1 MARNFIASLSSVW
14 TESESQPLNIEF
26 LDRSQRLRR
35 LPFVEYLL
43 KLSIANGIEDNPVL
57 LAQNFFLFLIGE
69 AWALGL
75 FCIRGCAFTDTASAD
90 ENLCLQEHVGLAGLA
105 LHVVNRV
112 LVLDVGIKAKDH
124 IGVIS
129 VIQKVSVRNDYG
141 SSGEAHIRPLLLH
154 ACPNS
159 PTAPIPRKPCHIN
172 GGSNCLPSHNGDRT
186 MTRFALVLVIVSQFA
201 ISQSMFH
208 GNLAHTGV
216 YDSAGPTEFHDVKWT
231 FHTSAAIV
239 ASPAIAD
246 GVVFIPSMDG
256 HLYAIDQETGKEK
269 WNFKSSMPIAS
280 SPAVAG
286 GLIYFVSSGG
296 ALDAID
302 VATGKVKWFLP
313 TEYERKFEARN
324 LHGYPS
330 PAQTMPDP
338 WDMFTSSPAVA
349 NGKVFFGSG
358 DGSVYAADAQTGVL
372 QWKFR
377 AQDVVHASPAVVG
390 NTVYVGSWDSYLYAI
405 DAETGQQKWAFKTAK
420 IPPFIIRL
428 GFNLRRRSLTAWF
441 TLAAA
446 MLTSMQ
452 LTP

>member
-1 MARNFIASLSSVW
+1 
-14 TESESQPLNIEF
+14 
-26 LDRSQRLRR
+26 
-35 LPFVEYLL
+35 
-43 KLSIANGIEDNPVL
+43 
-57 LAQNFFLFLIGE
+57 
-69 AWALGL
+69 
-75 FCIRGCAFTDTASAD
+75 
-90 ENLCLQEHVGLAGLA
+90 
-105 LHVVNRV
+105 
-112 LVLDVGIKAKDH
+112 
-124 IGVIS
+124 
-129 VIQKVSVRNDYG
+129 
-141 SSGEAHIRPLLLH
+141 
-154 ACPNS
+154 
-159 PTAPIPRKPCHIN
+159 
-172 GGSNCLPSHNGDRT
+172 

-377 AQDVVHASPAVVG
+377 TQDVVHASPAVVG

-405 DAETGQQKWAFKTAK
+405 DAETGQQKWAFKTGEDSAIHNQVGFQSSPTVVDAVVYVGCRDAHVYAIDAVTGHEKWDYPTSKSWVIGTPAVRNGIVYVGTSDSSRFMALDAK
-420 IPPFIIRL
+420 TGRLRFNFDAKSYMFSSPALAGDLAYVGDHNGRLYAINIKTGKLAWQFQTDAAKKDPFKILNAEGTLNQQSLYAPVFGDFEDMYLAMFKFMSI
-428 GFNLRRRSLTAWF
+428 GAIVSSPVVDHGVVYFGSMDGNLYAV
-441 TLAAA
+441 
-446 MLTSMQ
+446 Q
-452 LTP
+452 

>member
-1 MARNFIASLSSVW
+1 
-14 TESESQPLNIEF
+14 
-26 LDRSQRLRR
+26 
-35 LPFVEYLL
+35 
-43 KLSIANGIEDNPVL
+43 
-57 LAQNFFLFLIGE
+57 
-69 AWALGL
+69 
-75 FCIRGCAFTDTASAD
+75 
-90 ENLCLQEHVGLAGLA
+90 
-105 LHVVNRV
+105 
-112 LVLDVGIKAKDH
+112 
-124 IGVIS
+124 
-129 VIQKVSVRNDYG
+129 
-141 SSGEAHIRPLLLH
+141 
-154 ACPNS
+154 
-159 PTAPIPRKPCHIN
+159 
-172 GGSNCLPSHNGDRT
+172 

-216 YDSAGPTEFHDVKWT
+216 YDSAGPTEFHNVKWT

-405 DAETGQQKWAFKTAK
+405 DAETGQQKWAFKTGEDPAIHNQVGFQSSPTVVDAVVYVGCRDAHVYAIDAVTGHEKWDYPTSKSWVIGTPAVRNGIVYVGTSDSSRFMALDAK
-420 IPPFIIRL
+420 TGRLRFNFDAKSYMFSSPALAGDLAYVGDHNGRLYAINIKTGKLAWQFQTDAAKKDPFKILNADGKLNQESLYAPVFGDFEDMYLAMFKFMSI
-428 GFNLRRRSLTAWF
+428 GAIVSSPVVGHGVVYFGSMDGNLYAV
-441 TLAAA
+441 
-446 MLTSMQ
+446 Q
-452 LTP
+452 